1 MKSKSINKRGDI
13 CTMWLLAIMIAALAG
28 YLVYA
33 LVNPEKF

>member
-1 MKSKSINKRGDI
+1 
-13 CTMWLLAIMIAALAG
+13 MWLLVIMIAALAG